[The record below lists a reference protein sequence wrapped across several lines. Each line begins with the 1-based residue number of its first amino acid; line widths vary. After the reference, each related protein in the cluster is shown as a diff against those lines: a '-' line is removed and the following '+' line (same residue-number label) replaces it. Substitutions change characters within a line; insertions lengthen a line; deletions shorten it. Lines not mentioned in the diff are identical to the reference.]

1 MAPSHLAREV
11 GIVVRVR
18 GIERRPHAFEPR
30 PESEAHQSLE
40 KQGKG
45 RDEETRT
52 RALEQVTGGAKMTKN
67 IKNKPVCVDAT
78 SSNTY
83 LGLYPWFQ
91 SSSHVYSLGVR
102 FGVNQGPP
110 LNRGFHQAPCAVA
123 KIGTPID

>member
-30 PESEAHQSLE
+30 PESEAHQPLE

-52 RALEQVTGGAKMTKN
+52 RALEQVTGGAKRTKN
-67 IKNKPVCVDAT
+67 IKNKPVSMLQAVT
-78 SSNTY
+78 RTLVYIPGFNQVPMFI
-83 LGLYPWFQ
+83 PWGY
-91 SSSHVYSLGVR
+91 V
-102 FGVNQGPP
+102 
-110 LNRGFHQAPCAVA
+110 
-123 KIGTPID
+123 